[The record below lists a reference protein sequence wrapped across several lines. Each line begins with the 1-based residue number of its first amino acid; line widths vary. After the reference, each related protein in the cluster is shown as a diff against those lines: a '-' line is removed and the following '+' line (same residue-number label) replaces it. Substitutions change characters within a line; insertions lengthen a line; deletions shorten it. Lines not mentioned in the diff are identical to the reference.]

1 MALPRLSTVLLL
13 LLLAVAQGQLWLGE
27 GGLPQVMR
35 LQAQLDAQKQRNE
48 AQRAAN
54 QGLVAEV
61 DDLRQGLE
69 MVEERARADLGMV
82 KPDEILVQYA
92 PPGAPPSAA
101 SSAPSNVATRAPR
114 P

>member
-1 MALPRLSTVLLL
+1 MRLVTVALL
-13 LLLAVAQGQLWLGE
+13 LLLAGVQFELWLGD

-35 LQAQLDAQKQRNE
+35 LQAQLDAQLKRNTGQRHAIE
-48 AQRAAN
+48 R
-54 QGLVAEV
+54 LSAEV

-92 PPGAPPSAA
+92 PL
-101 SSAPSNVATRAPR
+101 RR
-114 P
+114 

>member
-13 LLLAVAQGQLWLGE
+13 LLLGVAQGQLWLGD

-35 LQAQLDAQKQRNE
+35 LQSQLDAQKQRNE

-54 QGLVAEV
+54 QRLVAEV

-92 PPGAPPSAA
+92 PSGPA
-101 SSAPSNVATRAPR
+101 SSASSSMAAQAPR

>member
-1 MALPRLSTVLLL
+1 MRTITVALL
-13 LLLAVAQGQLWLGE
+13 LLLAGVQAELWLGD

-35 LQAQLDAQKQRNE
+35 LQAQLDKRLQANTARRQDNQR
-48 AQRAAN
+48 
-54 QGLVAEV
+54 LVAEV

-92 PPGAPPSAA
+92 PSK
-101 SSAPSNVATRAPR
+101 R
-114 P
+114 

>member
-54 QGLVAEV
+54 QRLVAEV

-92 PPGAPPSAA
+92 PPGAASGLAGSAA
-101 SSAPSNVATRAPR
+101 ARAPR

>member
-13 LLLAVAQGQLWLGE
+13 LLLGVAQGQLWLGD

-35 LQAQLDAQKQRNE
+35 LQSQLEAQMQRNE
-48 AQRAAN
+48 AQRGAN
-54 QGLVAEV
+54 QRLVAEV

-92 PPGAPPSAA
+92 PPSGASGSAA
-101 SSAPSNVATRAPR
+101 ARALQR
-114 P
+114 